1 MDGTMMDFPLTLTP
15 MLERAGKLFPEVKI
29 VTHMPDKSLH
39 RHSFADFH
47 RRATQLASALDA
59 AGLKRGER
67 VATIMWNSYAH
78 LEIYF
83 AVPCSGGVLHTLN
96 FRLHENDIA
105 FIANHAED
113 RFLIVDD
120 VLLPIYE
127 KIKDKVNFERVFV
140 VPLTGAPIPDG
151 LENYEEFIGSGPA
164 DYSFPELDENAACG
178 MCYTSGTTG
187 KPKGVAYSHRAMV
200 LHTFCAGLPDI
211 VGLAQR
217 DVLMPVVPMFHA
229 NAWGLAYLAVMVGS
243 KIAFPGPHMDA
254 ESLLGLCEAEQVTL
268 AAGVPTI
275 WIGILQALETDASRW
290 KLHPEFRTVVGGSA
304 LPESMIRGFNKHGI
318 AAIHAWGMTE
328 LTPLG
333 TISRL
338 KRGMEELSEDERY
351 QVRAKQGMPV
361 PYVQARV
368 VDDKG
373 EAAWDGE
380 SMGEFQVRGPWVAAS
395 YYKSE
400 EGQDKWTD
408 DGWFGTGDV
417 VTIDPEGYVKITD
430 RTKDLIKSGGEWISS
445 VDLENALMG
454 HDSVREAAV
463 IAVAHEKW
471 TERPLAVVVAAD
483 GAEVNAATL
492 TEYLSKSFA
501 KWWLPDAYEV
511 IDEIPRTST
520 GKFLKTALRE
530 RFANR
535 YSGE

>member
-15 MLERAGKLFPEVKI
+15 MLERAGKLFPDVEI
-29 VTHMPDKSLH
+29 VTRLPDKSLH
-39 RHSFADFH
+39 RHSFADFQ
-47 RRATQLASALDA
+47 RRATLLASALEA

-83 AVPCSGGVLHTLN
+83 GVPCSGGVLHTLN

-127 KIKDKVNFERVFV
+127 KIKGKVDFERVFV
-140 VPLTGAPIPDG
+140 VPLSGAPIPDG
-151 LENYEEFIGSGPA
+151 LESYEELLAGAPDG
-164 DYSFPELDENAACG
+164 YTFPELDENAACG

-200 LHTFCAGLPDI
+200 LHTFCAGLADMI
-211 VGLAQR
+211 GLAQR
-217 DVLMPVVPMFHA
+217 DVLMAVVPMFHA
-229 NAWGLAYLAVMVGS
+229 NAWGLAYLAVMTGS
-243 KIAFPGPHMDA
+243 KITFPGPHMDA
-254 ESLLGLCEAEQVTL
+254 DSLLDLCDCEQVTL

-275 WIGILQALETDASRW
+275 WIGILQALESDASRW
-290 KLHPEFRTVVGGSA
+290 NLHPDFRTVVGGSA
-304 LPESMIRGFNKHGI
+304 LPEAMIRGFDKHGI
-318 AAIHAWGMTE
+318 ATIHAWGMTE
-328 LTPLG
+328 LAPLG

-338 KRGMEELSEDERY
+338 KRGMENLSEDERY
-351 QVRAKQGMPV
+351 DVRAKQGMPV
-361 PYVQARV
+361 PYVEARV
-368 VDDKG
+368 VDDNG
-373 EAAWDGE
+373 EAPWDGN
-380 SMGEFQVRGPWVAAS
+380 SMGEFQVRGPWVAAR
-395 YYKSE
+395 YYNSE
-400 EGQDKWTD
+400 EGQDKWSD

-417 VTIDPEGYVKITD
+417 VTMDAEGYVKITD

-454 HDSVREAAV
+454 HASVREAAV

-471 TERPLAVVVAAD
+471 TERPLAVIVAAE
-483 GAEVNAATL
+483 GAEVDAESLNDF
-492 TEYLSKSFA
+492 LSQNFA

-530 RFANR
+530 RFAER
-535 YSGE
+535 YAGQ